1 MASHT
6 HASPA
11 DNESVSRLP
20 RNIGWLLGGKGFGGL
35 ISLFYLAAA
44 ARALGP
50 TGFGIFALVLTYAQ
64 LIANLVQFQSWKGVI
79 RFGATHLAARQSERL
94 ARLLGFTAI
103 LDWTAALAGALIA
116 VVGVVLVAPQFS
128 WGHDVEHYA
137 ALFAAALLLTTGATP
152 SGMLRLF
159 DRFDLL
165 AYAEASSPIVRL
177 VGAVA
182 VWVMGGGIAAFLGVW
197 VLAAMVQT
205 IITWVAAVRIHR
217 AHLSIN
223 RQTFRLV
230 LKENPGLWRFMW
242 QASLSSSLGF
252 IWMQTGVLAVGA
264 FAGPVM
270 AGGFRLADRIAGA
283 MARPAETLTRALY
296 PELVRLV
303 AKDDQ
308 RRLRALFRRT
318 VMVSVVVAILLVLIC
333 ALEGRLVLRLVGGS
347 AFVFAQPFLVVLAA
361 SAAIDLAGLALEPV
375 LNAHGKSAAVLR
387 ARIVGALVYL
397 VLLLTLIPLMGP
409 IGAALAAAVSCAI
422 MVGMLALSARKLLGD
437 GSQA

>member
-1 MASHT
+1 MASLRY
-6 HASPA
+6 AFSA
-11 DNESVSRLP
+11 DDESVSKLP

-50 TGFGIFALVLTYAQ
+50 TRFGIFALVLTYAQ
-64 LIANLVQFQSWKGVI
+64 LVANLVQFQSWKGVI
-79 RFGATHLAARQSERL
+79 RFGSIHIAASQSERL
-94 ARLLGFTAI
+94 ARLLGFTAV
-103 LDWTAALAGALIA
+103 LDWTAAIVGAAIAAG
-116 VVGVVLVAPQFS
+116 GVLLVAPLFS
-128 WGHDVEHYA
+128 WGRDVEHYA

-165 AYAEASSPIVRL
+165 AYAEASAPIVRL

-182 VWVMGGGIAAFLGVW
+182 VWAMGGGIAAFLAVW
-197 VLAAMVQT
+197 VFSAMVQT
-205 IITWVAAVRIHR
+205 IVTWAAAVRIHR
-217 AHLSIN
+217 AHLAIN

-230 LKENPGLWRFMW
+230 LKENPDLWKFMW

-252 IWMQTGVLAVGA
+252 IWMQAGVLAVGA

-303 AKDDQ
+303 ARDDQ
-308 RRLRALFRRT
+308 RRFRALLRRT
-318 VMVSVVVAILLVLIC
+318 MIVSSFVAILLILVC
-333 ALEGRLVLRLVGGS
+333 ALEGRLVLRLVGGK
-347 AFVFAQPFLVVLAA
+347 AFVFAQPLLVILAA
-361 SAAIDLAGLALEPV
+361 SAAIDVAGLALEPV
-375 LNAHGKSAAVLR
+375 LNAHGKAAEVLR
-387 ARIVGALVYL
+387 ARIVGVLVYFI
-397 VLLLTLIPLMGP
+397 LLLTLLPLAGP
-409 IGAALAAAVSCAI
+409 VGAALAAAASCAV
-422 MVGMLALSARKLLGD
+422 MVGKLAFSARKLLRRQ
-437 GSQA
+437 SRS